1 MLIKVDP
8 RVLPRGSRQTA
19 HSFAHTQRREKAAE
33 GKPATL
39 PSTSALGVQLGSS
52 RCPCSGAMLLGGPWG
67 RCNPGRCA
75 LLLLLALLLDT
86 LGLVLLLVGIFASL
100 DYWDFLVY
108 TGSLT
113 LAFSLLFWTTWYS
126 FNIELPLEKLDL

>member
-1 MLIKVDP
+1 
-8 RVLPRGSRQTA
+8 
-19 HSFAHTQRREKAAE
+19 
-33 GKPATL
+33 
-39 PSTSALGVQLGSS
+39 
-52 RCPCSGAMLLGGPWG
+52 MLLGGPWG

-75 LLLLLALLLDT
+75 FLLLLALLLDT
-86 LGLVLLLVGIFASL
+86 LGLVLLLVGIFSSL

-113 LAFSLLFWTTWYS
+113 LAFSLLFWIAWYS